1 LTVEIRVCFFS
12 SSQHWTFVT
21 LVKVEVV
28 ATFWMRKRAAVSFA
42 AAAAAV
48 KTSQVSLKRNEN
60 PRSLSWPAWPG
71 VCRFFRLAS
80 SHFSCAY
87 TVTAF
92 CYLGSLSLA
101 DDQRFIQLPL
111 PSLPLPSSAPNRG
124 STYYKA
130 LACLPN
136 MPTPKVIF
144 SLTLIQ
150 FFFPFLYPPILTHY
164 FFLLICLSVFLYL

>member
-1 LTVEIRVCFFS
+1 VNWNREGIKHAAGFLTVEIRVCFFS
-12 SSQHWTFVT
+12 SSQRWTFVT
-21 LVKVEVV
+21 LVEVEVKVV

-42 AAAAAV
+42 AATAV

-92 CYLGSLSLA
+92 CYLGS
-101 DDQRFIQLPL
+101 
-111 PSLPLPSSAPNRG
+111 PSLSHLLTINDSFNSPSP
-124 STYYKA
+124 
-130 LACLPN
+130 PF
-136 MPTPKVIF
+136 P
-144 SLTLIQ
+144 SLLRHLIAAQ
-150 FFFPFLYPPILTHY
+150 LTTKPSPVSPICPHQK
-164 FFLLICLSVFLYL
+164 

>member
-1 LTVEIRVCFFS
+1 
-12 SSQHWTFVT
+12 
-21 LVKVEVV
+21 
-28 ATFWMRKRAAVSFA
+28 MRKRAAVSFA
-42 AAAAAV
+42 AATAV

-101 DDQRFIQLPL
+101 DDQRFIQLPY

-150 FFFPFLYPPILTHY
+150 FFFSFLISSYFNTLFLSLNLPFC
-164 FFLLICLSVFLYL
+164 FSLSVKFIRGSLSTIVFPVLSLRTPL